1 MRGIDKYVTIDS
13 MLRLNFQ
20 PKYFQDRGEP
30 QGGTGNTAAI
40 SDLNKTVSKFKPYQ
54 IPQTFIPI
62 NPVDFDTSPSI
73 PVEISQIEAMRNDLL
88 EFQEIPEAENPI
100 LISKAELK
108 NNSSSSITSAI
119 EKNIEQA
126 NLVTS
131 EIFQTLEESAGDIDS
146 YIEKT
151 QKLMKQVA
159 EEINSLKPE
168 ANKNPMV
175 RVKIREL
182 GGILLHLDK
191 FVKVYQ
197 RDLGQ
202 VADFYRIMYL
212 IAKPNPETSSI
223 NVKYSNPKFYINNLS
238 NENYHI
244 EGLANPRPSDL
255 GEARFSVTYRSKDSD
270 EYSAQSK
277 DFIQSNITKGI
288 LPTHLE
294 TFKPQL
300 RIDFSEEYIKGE
312 KNKRKVVCLDL
323 DILTNK
329 NIFVEFRNTL
339 YNDLESITGKNYRP
353 AEFVNESKRSHHIP
367 LTQNEIYT
375 DEDFAQLVNNF
386 RLHFNFSKPSVQ
398 V

>member
-1 MRGIDKYVTIDS
+1 
-13 MLRLNFQ
+13 MLRLNFE
-20 PKYFQDRGEP
+20 PKYSQDRGES
-30 QGGTGNTAAI
+30 QGGASNTAAV
-40 SDLNKTVSKFKPYQ
+40 SDFNNKGSKFKPYQ
-54 IPQTFIPI
+54 IPQSFIPI
-62 NPVDFDTSPSI
+62 KPVDFDI
-73 PVEISQIEAMRNDLL
+73 PQSTPIEISQIEAMRNDLL
-88 EFQEIPEAENPI
+88 EFQEIPNAENPI
-100 LISKAELK
+100 LISKAEVERNK
-108 NNSSSSITSAI
+108 SSSITSSI
-119 EKNIEQA
+119 EKSIEQA

-159 EEINSLKPE
+159 EEINALKPE
-168 ANKNPMV
+168 ANNNPQV
-175 RVKIREL
+175 RIKIREL

-212 IAKPNPETSSI
+212 IAKPNSETSSL

-255 GEARFSVTYRSKDSD
+255 GEARFSVAFRSKDSD

-277 DFIQSNITKGI
+277 DFIQSNITKGA
-288 LPTHLE
+288 LPVHLE
-294 TFKPQL
+294 IFKPQL

-329 NIFVEFRNTL
+329 NIFVEFRNNL
-339 YNDLESITGKNYRP
+339 YRDLESITGKNYRP
-353 AEFVNESKRSHHIP
+353 VEFVSESKRSHHIP
-367 LTQNEIYT
+367 LTQNEVYT

-386 RLHFNFSKPSVQ
+386 RLHFNFSKPALQ